1 MVVSNT
7 INNEIPLIPENMIE
21 AANGKFRNLA
31 REFFQFEAK
40 SSIEYLTSIKESIKF
55 FQLDVPPQ
63 LNEVFIRFEEA
74 PLFWIYDS
82 PIVQYL
88 EDILKIYFG
97 KSNDYD
103 YYKTIKECY
112 TKWNVIKS
120 ENERRYFANSA
131 LNYIDKSSSKHNFF
145 YLILKGVL
153 FTFDKALA
161 SPATAVI
168 LFNKSLEVL
177 NSTKVNETYRDELH
191 YLIKVFTGFAYLKQ
205 KENETARISFSS
217 ALNAKPNGITAKF
230 YLALAE
236 VQQSEIALAADHIKE
251 LCEYD
256 FKRIEYSIS
265 KNNPGMFRYFVN
277 NSVIYNIFYQRE
289 FAIIYDE
296 IESNLHTVFNP
307 DASIIVKLKTSLTKL
322 DDLDVKDY
330 YSDETKKNF
339 VFIQKL
345 IDHYFE
351 SKNILVI
358 SSYRLLNEKFN
369 AAVKS
374 IYEAMKLKYSAEIN
388 EQLGVLDDQIE
399 DKKLAITVLTNDF
412 DSLKAKQKD
421 KLSSVLREIE
431 TKVEEYILQI
441 ESKINSIPLE
451 TKHDPVYSF
460 RNMMTYNIVVST
472 LLFFIGGCS
481 GYSTQYFRGGM
492 EFKEVLGQLVLAGFK
507 WGLGAFLVGFLLA
520 LIVAISTFVSRS
532 TYKQKLLQKINW
544 LKNQKELEISGTKK
558 EFETKEKLLKENFD
572 ERIEDLKAA
581 IAELVKERT
590 ELASEIKLE
599 VEEKLKE
606 ESAPLLALQTM
617 ETTLQTG

>member
-161 SPATAVI
+161 SPATAVT

-236 VQQSEIALAADHIKE
+236 VQQSEIASAAALIKE

-289 FAIIYDE
+289 FSIIYDE

-369 AAVKS
+369 SAVKS

-581 IAELVKERT
+581 IEALVKDRT

-606 ESAPLLALQTM
+606 ESAPLLALITV
-617 ETTLQTG
+617 

>member
-7 INNEIPLIPENMIE
+7 INSEIPLIPENMIE

-88 EDILKIYFG
+88 EDLLKIYFG

-161 SPATAVI
+161 SPATAVN

-177 NSTKVNETYRDELH
+177 NSTKVNETYREELH

-205 KENETARISFSS
+205 KDNETARISFRS

-236 VQQSEIALAADHIKE
+236 VQQSEIASAAALIKE

-256 FKRIEYSIS
+256 FKRIEYSVS
-265 KNNPGMFRYFVN
+265 RNNPGMFRYFVS
-277 NSVIYNIFYQRE
+277 NSVIYNLFYQRE

-296 IESNLHTVFNP
+296 IESNLQTVFTP
-307 DASIIVKLKTSLTKL
+307 DATILLKLKTSLTKL
-322 DDLDVKDY
+322 NDLDVKDY
-330 YSDETKKNF
+330 YSDEIKKNF
-339 VFIQKL
+339 VFMEKL

-358 SSYRLLNEKFN
+358 SSYRILNEKFN

-374 IYEAMKLKYSAEIN
+374 IYEAMKLKYSVEIN
-388 EQLGVLDDQIE
+388 EQLGFLDDQIE

-421 KLSSVLREIE
+421 KLSSMLREIE
-431 TKVEEYILQI
+431 TKIEEYILQI

-460 RNMMTYNIVVST
+460 RNMMTYNIIVST

-544 LKNQKELEISGTKK
+544 LKNQKELENSGTKK
-558 EFETKEKLLKENFD
+558 EFEAKEKLLKENFD
-572 ERIEDLKAA
+572 ERIEDLKAS
-581 IAELVKERT
+581 IEELIKDRT
-590 ELASEIKLE
+590 ELASAIKLE
-599 VEEKLKE
+599 VEEKLKA
-606 ESAPLLALQTM
+606 ESAPLLALLTT
-617 ETTLQTG
+617 ETS